1 MNKLTISQGLEAVG
15 TVGLRCVEQGID
27 TRENVKAAILGYVHK
42 NYVRVDMLQA
52 LEHAPISAL
61 ELIHDTTGIAFEANA
76 GKLRW
81 LVAADA
87 ADTAQGA

>member
-1 MNKLTISQGLEAVG
+1 M
-15 TVGLRCVEQGID
+15 
-27 TRENVKAAILGYVHK
+27 
-42 NYVRVDMLQA
+42 RVDMLQA